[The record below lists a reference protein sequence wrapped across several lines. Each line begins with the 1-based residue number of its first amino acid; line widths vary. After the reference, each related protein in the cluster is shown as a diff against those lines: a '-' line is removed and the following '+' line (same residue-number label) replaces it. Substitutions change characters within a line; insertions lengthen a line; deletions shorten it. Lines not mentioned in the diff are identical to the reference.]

1 MGGSD
6 EKNGDVTMWPNKF
19 KLISHKM
26 EFQVQM
32 NNSWVKQWAGRL
44 ALALLAAVLGLGLQS
59 ALASPLPGAAA
70 CPAILNHQFDRLQD
84 EKPQSL
90 CQYAG
95 KVVLV
100 VNTASFCGFT
110 TQYKG
115 LEALNTRY
123 KDQGL
128 VVLGFPSN
136 DFSQEKG
143 SNQEIAEF
151 CESTFG
157 VKFPMFT
164 KTRVTGDSAAPLFK
178 QLTALTGQ
186 RPRWNFHKYLIGRDG
201 QVIDQYHSMVGP
213 ESRTLVSAIDQALK
227 AKP

>member
-1 MGGSD
+1 MD
-6 EKNGDVTMWPNKF
+6 LKVHNFHAWVNKSFLKMF
-19 KLISHKM
+19 KTC
-26 EFQVQM
+26 V
-32 NNSWVKQWAGRL
+32 
-44 ALALLAAVLGLGLQS
+44 LAAVAACLMAATAKP
-59 ALASPLPGAAA
+59 ALATSLAP
-70 CPAILNHQFDRLQD
+70 CPALLNHSVDRLQD

-90 CQYAG
+90 CQYTG
-95 KVVLV
+95 KVILV

-110 TQYKG
+110 PQYKG
-115 LEALNTRY
+115 LEALYSQY

-143 SNQEIAEF
+143 NNKEIAAF

-164 KTRVTGDSAAPLFK
+164 KTQVTGEGASPLFK
-178 QLTALTGQ
+178 ELTAQSGQ
-186 RPRWNFHKYLIGRDG
+186 KPRWNFHKYLIGRNG
-201 QVIDQYHSMVGP
+201 KVIDQYSSMTGP
-213 ESRTLVSAIDQALK
+213 DSKTLLTALEKALK